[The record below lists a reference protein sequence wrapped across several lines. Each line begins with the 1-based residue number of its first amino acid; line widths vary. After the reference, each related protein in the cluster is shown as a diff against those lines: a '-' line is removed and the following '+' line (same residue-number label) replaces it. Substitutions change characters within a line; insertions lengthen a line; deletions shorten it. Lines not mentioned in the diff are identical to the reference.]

1 MRKILL
7 SLVFL
12 AALGFTG
19 CTRQFPMAEVSGKV
33 TYKGKPL
40 PEGTIMFVPQS
51 GFAAAGT
58 INPDGTFRLIS
69 GKPGD
74 GAVIGRHKVAV
85 IPPYQPQTPNYP
97 KFPLK
102 YQDAETSGLV
112 AEVKEGTNTF
122 EFELVDKD

>member
-1 MRKILL
+1 MRNARVW
-7 SLVFL
+7 LVVL
-12 AALGFTG
+12 AVPLFVSCG
-19 CTRQFPMAEVSGKV
+19 RSFPMAEVSGRV
-33 TYKGKPL
+33 TYKGRPL
-40 PEGTIMFVPQS
+40 PEGTIMFVPQT

-58 INPDGTFRLIS
+58 IGPDGTYRLVS

-85 IPPYQPQTPNYP
+85 IPPYQPQSRDYP

-112 AEVKEGTNTF
+112 AEVKEGQNTLDF
-122 EFELVDKD
+122 ALTAE